1 LIRDINF
8 SIIELNFTVDMEN
21 EIAEFKATRQQDN
34 FRKLLQPSSSSSTS
48 GGGLGI
54 RETSEEIG
62 GSETSKAKVIKV
74 EVIFSFDT
82 TGSMGKSVVQ
92 EVKEKIIE
100 LITKELFKKLTSKNL
115 RIGLIAHGDY
125 CDPKDVIFQTFPLS
139 DHPET
144 VIDWIRSIQTGS
156 GGDLPEKY

>member
-1 LIRDINF
+1 
-8 SIIELNFTVDMEN
+8 MEN

-34 FRKLLQPSSSSSTS
+34 FRKLLQPSSSSSSTS

-144 VIDWIRSIQTGS
+144 VIDWIRLIQNGS